1 MVLGDKRRASVDSQ
15 TERIGVDWAENFLG
29 GRSSDSGATRR
40 PGMTL
45 NQLVLF
51 AAVAKYSNL
60 TKASVQLR
68 VSQPSISQQLH
79 QLEQTYGVKLY
90 RRLSK
95 GVEITEAGQSFLYYA
110 NSILDL
116 VAKLEDTSKRFKK
129 NGLQGF

>member
-1 MVLGDKRRASVDSQ
+1 
-15 TERIGVDWAENFLG
+15 
-29 GRSSDSGATRR
+29 
-40 PGMTL
+40 
-45 NQLVLF
+45 
-51 AAVAKYSNL
+51 
-60 TKASVQLR
+60 
-68 VSQPSISQQLH
+68 
-79 QLEQTYGVKLY
+79 VKLY